1 MFVKV
6 ACLLVAVL
14 VLVQPTDVAAD
25 FDLKAEIEKLEPGR
39 LRRHQ
44 RPPADDEEAEPE
56 LSLLESIDALNSRN
70 QQIRERYARL
80 LLRCA
85 AAKSRDSVMLTA
97 AGGTGD
103 SFLNAVDGT
112 NRRPSDR
119 LAAEEG
125 ELDAPLRN
133 LVLTAPPSGNAA
145 HYLARAMVLRD
156 TKFHWWSRPLTDHSP
171 ICEFE
176 LVFPGCLSPSDMFEN
191 QQTSAVQGSICSDGS
206 YVYIL
211 SVYGLFKMGSGLT
224 ETRPGKVFAHNETLR
239 YLDGSLLIYCNESLY
254 LRRSHSTR
262 LWVIERES
270 LREIGEIMLP
280 TALCEGVLYSDGRL
294 FFHGV
299 LDDQWNFVATTL
311 DDNFAPMQAAR
322 SHQRVACRLVDIE
335 YTTFG
340 DFGPKLHALLDLI
353 PSSLKSTAVDLQFGG
368 AVGFLLTRNGKV
380 FYAGNGEAFGLA
392 NSLDTW
398 IPLQTAESLV
408 SFVLDV
414 HSNCLVMRAGSGHL
428 YALGSLTN
436 IFDGQPRTP
445 TAAGTSQRIR
455 KIRIPNKRKCTSI
468 AGCGGAMAFA
478 VESGECFL
486 HGRHIVNAHAE
497 IYAAEGTAEGPR
509 AARPFSPQVGSSRS
523 DSPSTAWCPNSL
535 GHMFVK
541 DVATICA
548 RCGCCSAKG
557 RECPYAGR
565 SSAAPLPANQ
575 TPVRPPIHR
584 GAPCACGAGETACLR
599 CGICRRCSQQQQPP
613 ASTSPIALVPDE
625 DEEEAEEETSDEAEQ
640 LGNEA
645 AAQEVPAPSADRTPR
660 LATDAMLTAGRVV
673 LTSEQNEI
681 KVATVSVGNYHTILL
696 CADHQV
702 RIPALCNSVY
712 RRRSSPS
719 ARTCAG
725 QLGVGDTAKRTGPQR
740 VNLPANLQV
749 VQAVAGGNHCV
760 LRTVNGEVLTFG
772 AHRASQL
779 GRKEANEAEDRF
791 WFARPEF
798 VAGFGPNGDRVATWI
813 AARGDRTF
821 VQSHRRLFTR
831 RDLDSCGV
839 AANRECVALIPT
851 GRTEEDGGSPT
862 NCALIPSRPWAFD
875 PVYDVL
881 WSFDADRLQ
890 VVGFSDAPRSSSA
903 ASEMTDV
910 ESTELCVP
918 AVAAGDSDGAG
929 AKFTDAQLAVFML
942 STAYGL
948 SLSAL
953 AVIPTALRGLSGTN
967 KTATRMNTSANPSL
981 VGGLD
986 VAPSDGKPRSRGAS
1000 LADAVASSCS
1010 VVGRFEAF
1018 GGGWG
1023 YSAHC
1028 VEAIEFRVNRDVALF
1043 GLGLFG
1049 GRGEN
1054 TARVKI
1060 FRRPSAHDAASPE
1073 GEHQLELLAET
1084 PETLFECAARE
1095 VAFVGFPNGASASI
1109 AAHVWHVAWVQIHGT
1124 SSDCG
1129 AEGQAAIRADGD
1141 VEWRFRNSPL
1151 SNNGTD
1157 VESGQLPE
1165 FFYKVRPSFAANNP
1179 PGPFDASRL
1188 LVEPELADVSLSAQ
1202 TVFAVTPAALRHL
1215 FRVLEWAIRGS
1226 FLLRDY
1232 DEMQDDQAATRQE
1245 RAAFVAII
1253 TLRMIRI
1260 YFGVLFP
1267 GQSTQRYPAGG
1278 RDQMLE
1284 SVECVVEFHSLLDRL
1299 FQVADEKL
1307 FFEDRIGALMVA
1319 EAVEVSVACSRLFLP
1334 TAAVLAV
1341 RLGDSIAKC
1350 ERNWRLLAML
1360 RSFCRLEGFVL
1371 PILGIQQNP
1380 PPSSLSVA
1388 ETRRLAERFAAMV
1401 PEYARPATASGV
1413 IRFVFELAF
1422 APMEAKPDDLLFDR
1436 LRSTAQDLVLRMAK
1450 QLVFHRT
1457 QTKQPPT
1464 IFQTPR
1470 RFRQVIAHADWE
1482 TGQEHDAIA
1491 FKVDRAGVVLHGVGM
1506 FAAAQR
1512 AQRKAA
1518 YVIEVFES
1526 KGNTHGESWTLL
1538 SRTSGANDS
1547 HVISGQPEAADGSDQ
1562 WTSHL
1567 RLSASLSLQS
1577 GVVYAVRVQSDVGKT
1592 RYGEGGVSS
1601 VRLQGSRNTRLTF
1614 LPCSSLSRNG
1624 TTVGR
1629 GQIPFLL
1636 YSIKDEQPK
1645 AKRSRKSGRAATIQE
1660 ASQQQ
1665 EETNRL
1671 FLLMVRLL
1679 STKLS
1684 VLITSN
1690 ALRDGA
1696 DCRTTCSQMV
1706 ALISVFISAHPH
1718 SAFEVVAAFDG
1729 VLPLISAANAD
1740 VAENA
1745 AADEASG
1752 EAQRKASFGSMVN
1765 DQSACSTRTTGRIQ
1779 AVVESA
1785 HPYAPHSLQTHV
1797 VRFDR
1802 HVEFVCVRFHDE
1814 CQTAHSE
1821 DALWVYGQ
1829 LGDEG
1834 TGSTAALYT
1843 VGRFSVAKEWPD
1855 GVLLVPGRAVWF
1867 VFESGAARDEM
1878 DVAKQYG
1885 FRCTVDGISAAHS
1898 VRGSVSIASLEQE
1911 FAWLCSTAC
1920 DLIVRSTLRKDEE
1933 AGGRKRPIDR
1943 ECQDLI
1949 QRHGALLQKGLNLT
1963 AVPTLAQLNKTG
1975 TPQLESSDSLQ
1986 FLADF
1991 ISASSETDGG
2001 LLARAL
2007 IVDPFV
2013 DVARCRT
2020 EVDGG
2025 EFAVGRPVNLKVD
2038 LRTQFDD
2045 RVLKA
2050 PAELQV
2056 EFVVRRGALAT
2067 RSLVRTD
2074 SARILRSL
2082 TVFNDLV
2089 ASNNPAGDEKA
2100 AEEEDEWRRLRELQM
2115 NEEYRPLTIN
2125 QSRFI
2130 AITAQPPFVA
2140 HSLEEMRWA
2149 FELGNA
2155 TTEVLKLPTNA
2166 THTTWTPSSPGRYHV
2181 EVRVDGFA
2189 CAHRVDFNVRPATP
2203 APPSALAALVVPP
2216 TPVHRPRQRNLSAV
2230 DNSGQQSPFGRSNAR
2245 AQGPLATLI
2254 NRATCPT
2261 VSAYAGA
2268 RIRSHPTLSAT
2279 IVGGLPRGATIKYVE
2294 TQRNGDGVWLRLSDD
2309 VRSLYVDRLAGA
2321 ECAWVLQF
2329 NRHLKMEHLKLQVV
2343 NGNNVDDESK
2353 EAADDSRVPAA
2364 TLHPTTPQ
2372 RRTRQPSGSTIAEEV
2387 DAEEDDEGNTPTDV
2401 LRPLTVDCFRAV
2413 FAAFVWHEQ
2422 LVSTLT
2428 DCIRELR
2435 ASKAEGLTPTAAEL
2449 RDSFYDSTPSAA
2461 FNTLQH
2467 ARRLWAAISTALRGV
2482 VRQQLILPTPPAR
2495 RSRMISAR
2503 ARTSDLLAVDASN
2516 DSPLHQGAQE
2526 DEGQAPIEEVCEL
2539 CGEMHGRPITVHMR
2553 AAHPGCGGSCFGHGY
2568 NSAGGFSTGW
2578 TGVCGEGGRGNAI
2591 WYLLCPNC
2599 RTAALRQR
2607 RDAHGAAGEGRANG
2621 AAVEAA
2627 DEEVERRWSE
2637 FRLLSSAQQLRPEVV
2652 MRRNAIFLLGLSPS
2666 QRAHSAESAK
2676 PRGVAAS
2683 WTIDLHPTGGTLTPQ
2698 SSVLSGGTATT
2709 STHPPAHSAVVAQQ
2723 SHTSDPGVSL
2733 AQPTASR
2740 VPTSLSASAN
2750 VLRRPTANFLSTVGP
2765 LAEEEAEDEGILPFG
2780 LPGTS
2785 ANARLAE
2792 LPLRLSALIGSSPS
2806 AALRQHPVLAFVVE
2820 NHDLRVVRR
2829 AFETAIRRAVALSY
2843 TFKLWTWLL
2852 KLVTAESSV
2861 MDIVWQFLTTMR
2873 SLVPFAQPT
2882 NIGDLHFATRLR
2894 LLPHPWRLCFLAGDL
2909 VNKQMVHGM
2918 HSFLQTLYII
2928 LRAEEVDIRLKC
2940 LCFRAWTFQLTVCEQ
2955 NLLYT
2960 LCKLLCSVCDVLA
2973 DNSADNSV
2981 LLLDESLLPSTT
2993 RASGSRPPSAGVP
3006 LVKQM
3011 DNLSGAARISAS
3023 SQRNLIRC
3031 LVDGSNETFWES
3043 GDEDMNHVSNLT
3055 VSWDPRLCTPTILAL
3070 YVDQVRDSAY
3080 RLQQVIVTP
3089 GERLEESAELKS
3101 LHSTIVN
3108 PRFVGW
3114 IRCCTIGCS
3123 SLSITLKFNGR
3134 SCRVRQLLLLGYDHA
3149 PSTSERPPAHAPNAA
3164 VELPEGK
3171 SDRPTSAHQLSFTS
3185 AQMDAFALFQAVAAQ
3200 ARPAFSDEFA
3210 EEQNGTLRQQVLDM
3224 LFNRVQLQP
3233 LQSYVCTQM
3242 VTAVEREIVNLRDR
3256 KKRNFSYVCGLM
3268 VMLMKICES
3277 RKGLEVFS
3285 MRTGLLIMLSEL
3297 LLFAPQ
3303 IVQFQVVET
3312 IERLLKHFRPST
3324 VDCATFVQNLLA
3336 VVAKTITLQIK
3347 DKISHKMSS
3356 ASLLTFTTDIPN
3368 VWRADRPI
3376 SAEVVQLVLRTLS
3389 SVANGAATA
3398 QWTSA
3403 VRVELAN
3410 NVMALTKLLAAAGF
3424 LPPSASSTDVPSA
3437 SFSTAEAAGGSV
3449 QRAAVFLRSPQFWLS
3464 VSALAAVGDPAW
3476 LEMSTVWRSLKARR
3490 SKEPE
3495 PLCENHDDGVTLAR
3509 FHCEMCASFL
3519 CFECFTVL
3527 HLNKKKKGHA
3537 AKLVGSSNLCPQVNV
3552 HEGCT
3557 RLRLSNLLIL
3567 FNCSKL
3573 SGIVELS
3580 AEMST
3585 AAHAAAGGDPTGAP
3599 SASIS
3604 VGEASG
3610 KCRFCSNA
3618 LKSDAETQS
3627 GTCSYGECRE
3637 FLKDACTKVLS
3648 CGHWCPGIRDEV
3660 QCLPCFQC
3668 PTADPRAD
3676 GEDLCVVCFTDRLGG
3691 APCVRLGCGHYFH
3704 FACVRTVLE
3713 KRWNGPRIVF
3723 RFMQCPLC
3731 KQMIEHPALESLLA
3745 PLRAIHEDVKRKAVL
3760 RLEYDGLLKSK
3771 PLTSPDSEYFENP
3784 AGYALDHYVYVLCS
3798 KCGKPYFGGES
3809 RCQEAL
3815 ESSTY
3820 DPDELICGACSDI
3833 AGAPVCGRHGTEFL
3847 EYKCKFCCSV
3857 AQRLMAL
3864 PAHLLPKCPVG
3875 PRATPLEGAP
3885 QCPLRVQHPPTG
3897 QEFSLGCGI
3906 CRNLT
3911 TF

>member
-1 MFVKV
+1 MSHF
-6 ACLLVAVL
+6 LRQLS
-14 VLVQPTDVAAD
+14 
-25 FDLKAEIEKLEPGR
+25 LK
-39 LRRHQ
+39 Q

-97 AGGTGD
+97 AGGIGD

-125 ELDAPLRN
+125 DLDAPLRN

-145 HYLARAMVLRD
+145 HYLARAMVLRFASLLD
-156 TKFHWWSRPLTDHSP
+156 AAERPEALETLESALNTSALGALAAAALSDGQTADRKAKRSGKKTVYWAITGRRRPNGGARQLRALGVAAAERLSELSSSICLQKGRPNESELIIVSLSAVFSVLLELNRRDPALCVQALQSLLGLLQNLPPETFGPQSYSMILQMHNPLKALRLEGNAQVSECANACMVSLATAVGTPELIFATIAVLFCESNRNVPFNQPLGNCNVLPRNFQRLALTVQRTIQRGPLLMSRNTKFHWWSRPLTDHSP

-239 YLDGSLLIYCNESLY
+239 YLDDSLLIYCNESLY

-299 LDDQWNFVATTL
+299 LDDQWNFVATPL

-340 DFGPKLHALLDLI
+340 DFGPKLHALLDLV

-392 NSLDTW
+392 NSLDAW
-398 IPLQTAESLV
+398 IPLQTAESIV

-445 TAAGTSQRIR
+445 SAAGTSQRIR

-497 IYAAEGTAEGPR
+497 IYAAFGPDRVAVASVGLGKTHLVVISRSGLVYTAGLNNLSQCGRSSEGTAEGPR
-509 AARPFSPQVGSSRS
+509 VARSFSPQVGPLRS
-523 DSPSTAWCPNSL
+523 DSPSAAWCPNSL
-535 GHMFVK
+535 GHMFVN

-565 SSAAPLPANQ
+565 SAAAPSSANQ

-613 ASTSPIALVPDE
+613 ASTSPIALLPVE

-640 LGNEA
+640 LGNQNET
-645 AAQEVPAPSADRTPR
+645 AAQEPPVPSADRTPR

-681 KVATVSVGNYHTILL
+681 KVATVSVFTFGSN
-696 CADHQV
+696 V
-702 RIPALCNSVY
+702 S
-712 RRRSSPS
+712 
-719 ARTCAG
+719 G

-772 AHRASQL
+772 AHRAGQL

-791 WFARPEF
+791 WFARPES

-813 AARGDRTF
+813 AAKGDRTF

-831 RDLDSCGV
+831 PDLDACGV

-851 GRTEEDGGSPT
+851 MRTEEEGGTPT
-862 NCALIPSRPWAFD
+862 NCALIPSRPSSSNSAAFRQFPVDFTSASSWAFD
-875 PVYDVL
+875 PVYDIL

-890 VVGFSDAPRSSSA
+890 VVGFSDAPRSASA
-903 ASEMTDV
+903 ASEMADV
-910 ESTELCVP
+910 ELEPPFFRAERRLLQSTELCVP
-918 AVAAGDSDGAG
+918 AVAAGDSDGTG

-953 AVIPTALRGLSGTN
+953 AVIPTALRGVSGTN
-967 KTATRMNTSANPSL
+967 KTAIGMNTSANPSL
-981 VGGLD
+981 VGALD

-1000 LADAVASSCS
+1000 LVDAVASSCS

-1060 FRRPSAHDAASPE
+1060 FRRPSAHDAASSE
-1073 GEHQLELLAET
+1073 SEHQLELLAET

-1129 AEGQAAIRADGD
+1129 AEGQAAVRADGD
-1141 VEWRFRNSPL
+1141 VEWHFRNSPL

-1179 PGPFDASRL
+1179 AGHFDASRL
-1188 LVEPELADVSLSAQ
+1188 SIGSDLGPIGGEFGRPDLSDVSLSAQ

-1245 RAAFVAII
+1245 RAAFVAVI

-1260 YFGVLFP
+1260 YFGVLFS
-1267 GQSTQRYPAGG
+1267 GQSIQRYPAGE

-1319 EAVEVSVACSRLFLP
+1319 EAVEVAVACSHLFVP

-1380 PPSSLSVA
+1380 PPSSLSTA

-1470 RFRQVIAHADWE
+1470 RFRQVIAHADWD

-1491 FKVDRAGVVLHGVGM
+1491 FKVDRSGVVLHGIGM
-1506 FAAAQR
+1506 FAAAAQR
-1512 AQRKAA
+1512 AQRKSA
-1518 YVIEVFES
+1518 YVIE
-1526 KGNTHGESWTLL
+1526 
-1538 SRTSGANDS
+1538 
-1547 HVISGQPEAADGSDQ
+1547 
-1562 WTSHL
+1562 
-1567 RLSASLSLQS
+1567 
-1577 GVVYAVRVQSDVGKT
+1577 
-1592 RYGEGGVSS
+1592 
-1601 VRLQGSRNTRLTF
+1601 
-1614 LPCSSLSRNG
+1614 
-1624 TTVGR
+1624 
-1629 GQIPFLL
+1629 
-1636 YSIKDEQPK
+1636 
-1645 AKRSRKSGRAATIQE
+1645 
-1660 ASQQQ
+1660 QQ

-1690 ALRDGA
+1690 SLRDGA
-1696 DCRTTCSQMV
+1696 DCRATCSQMV
-1706 ALISVFISAHPH
+1706 ALISVFISAHPR

-1745 AADEASG
+1745 AADETSG
-1752 EAQRKASFGSMVN
+1752 GAQRKASFGSMVN
-1765 DQSACSTRTTGRIQ
+1765 EQSACSTRTTGRIQ

-1834 TGSTAALYT
+1834 TGATAALYP

-1878 DVAKQYG
+1878 DVAKVGTRSLLLSIDLFVQQYG
-1885 FRCTVDGISAAHS
+1885 FRCTVDGISAVHS
-1898 VRGSVSIASLEQE
+1898 G
-1911 FAWLCSTAC
+1911 
-1920 DLIVRSTLRKDEE
+1920 
-1933 AGGRKRPIDR
+1933 AGLP
-1943 ECQDLI
+1943 
-1949 QRHGALLQKGLNLT
+1949 
-1963 AVPTLAQLNKTG
+1963 
-1975 TPQLESSDSLQ
+1975 LQ

-2001 LLARAL
+2001 LLAQAL

-2056 EFVVRRGALAT
+2056 EFVVRRGALAA
-2067 RSLVRTD
+2067 RSPVRTD

-2089 ASNNPAGDEKA
+2089 ACEQPGRRREGGRMRRKCGDDSA
-2100 AEEEDEWRRLRELQM
+2100 NCRCQLQ

-2130 AITAQPPFVA
+2130 AITAQPPFAA

-2181 EVRVDGFA
+2181 EVRVDGF
-2189 CAHRVDFNVRPATP
+2189 PI
-2203 APPSALAALVVPP
+2203 ALAALVVPP

-2230 DNSGQQSPFGRSNAR
+2230 DNSGQQSPFGRPNAR
-2245 AQGPLATLI
+2245 AQAPPAVLI

-2279 IVGGLPRGATIKYVE
+2279 IIGGLPRGATIKYVE
-2294 TQRNGDGVWLRLSDD
+2294 TQRNGDGVWIRLSDD
-2309 VRSLYVDRLAGA
+2309 VRSLYVDRRAGA
-2321 ECAWVLQF
+2321 ESAWVLQF
-2329 NRHLKMEHLKLQVV
+2329 NRHLKMEHLQMQVV
-2343 NGNNVDDESK
+2343 NGNNVDEESK
-2353 EAADDSRVPAA
+2353 EAADDPRLPAA
-2364 TLHPTTPQ
+2364 TLRPTTPQ

-2435 ASKAEGLTPTAAEL
+2435 ASNAEGLTPTAAEI

-2461 FNTLQH
+2461 FSTLQH
-2467 ARRLWAAISTALRGV
+2467 ARRFR
-2482 VRQQLILPTPPAR
+2482 
-2495 RSRMISAR
+2495 
-2503 ARTSDLLAVDASN
+2503 
-2516 DSPLHQGAQE
+2516 
-2526 DEGQAPIEEVCEL
+2526 
-2539 CGEMHGRPITVHMR
+2539 R
-2553 AAHPGCGGSCFGHGY
+2553 AA
-2568 NSAGGFSTGW
+2568 
-2578 TGVCGEGGRGNAI
+2578 
-2591 WYLLCPNC
+2591 
-2599 RTAALRQR
+2599 
-2607 RDAHGAAGEGRANG
+2607 
-2621 AAVEAA
+2621 
-2627 DEEVERRWSE
+2627 
-2637 FRLLSSAQQLRPEVV
+2637 
-2652 MRRNAIFLLGLSPS
+2652 
-2666 QRAHSAESAK
+2666 
-2676 PRGVAAS
+2676 AAS

-2765 LAEEEAEDEGILPFG
+2765 LAEEEAEDEGLLPFG

-2806 AALRQHPVLAFVVE
+2806 AALPTAA
-2820 NHDLRVVRR
+2820 LRS
-2829 AFETAIRRAVALSY
+2829 F
-2843 TFKLWTWLL
+2843 
-2852 KLVTAESSV
+2852 
-2861 MDIVWQFLTTMR
+2861 R
-2873 SLVPFAQPT
+2873 SPQPT

-2909 VNKQMVHGM
+2909 VNKQMVQGM
-2918 HSFLQTLYII
+2918 HSFLQTLWPWWYII
-2928 LRAEEVDIRLKC
+2928 LRADEVDIRLKC

-2960 LCKLLCSVCDVLA
+2960 LCKLLCS
-2973 DNSADNSV
+2973 
-2981 LLLDESLLPSTT
+2981 
-2993 RASGSRPPSAGVP
+2993 
-3006 LVKQM
+3006 
-3011 DNLSGAARISAS
+3011 
-3023 SQRNLIRC
+3023 
-3031 LVDGSNETFWES
+3031 
-3043 GDEDMNHVSNLT
+3043 DMNHVSNLT
-3055 VSWDPRLCTPTILAL
+3055 VSWEPRLCTPTILAL
-3070 YVDQVRDSAY
+3070 YVDQVRDSSY

-3101 LHSTIVN
+3101 LHSTI
-3108 PRFVGW
+3108 RFVGW
-3114 IRCCTIGCS
+3114 ICCCTIGCS

-3149 PSTSERPPAHAPNAA
+3149 PSTNERSPVHAPNAA

-3171 SDRPTSAHQLSFTS
+3171 SGRPTSAHQLSFTS

-3200 ARPAFSDEFA
+3200 AFSDEFA
-3210 EEQNGTLRQQVLDM
+3210 EEQNG
-3224 LFNRVQLQP
+3224 NP
-3233 LQSYVCTQM
+3233 S
-3242 VTAVEREIVNLRDR
+3242 AAREIVNLRDR

-3303 IVQFQVVET
+3303 IVQFQ
-3312 IERLLKHFRPST
+3312 
-3324 VDCATFVQNLLA
+3324 
-3336 VVAKTITLQIK
+3336 TITLQIK
-3347 DKISHKMSS
+3347 DKISHKVSS

-3403 VRVELAN
+3403 VRS
-3410 NVMALTKLLAAAGF
+3410 G
-3424 LPPSASSTDVPSA
+3424 
-3437 SFSTAEAAGGSV
+3437 
-3449 QRAAVFLRSPQFWLS
+3449 FWLS

-3495 PLCENHDDGVTLAR
+3495 PLCENHDDG
-3509 FHCEMCASFL
+3509 
-3519 CFECFTVL
+3519 
-3527 HLNKKKKGHA
+3527 
-3537 AKLVGSSNLCPQVNV
+3537 
-3552 HEGCT
+3552 
-3557 RLRLSNLLIL
+3557 IL

-3573 SGIVELS
+3573 SGIVELGGRS
-3580 AEMST
+3580 
-3585 AAHAAAGGDPTGAP
+3585 AHAAAA
-3599 SASIS
+3599 AS
-3604 VGEASG
+3604 EPP
-3610 KCRFCSNA
+3610 R
-3618 LKSDAETQS
+3618 
-3627 GTCSYGECRE
+3627 YGECRE
-3637 FLKDACTKVLS
+3637 FLKDACTKVLP

-3668 PTADPRAD
+3668 PTA
-3676 GEDLCVVCFTDRLGG
+3676 
-3691 APCVRLGCGHYFH
+3691 
-3704 FACVRTVLE
+3704 
-3713 KRWNGPRIVF
+3713 
-3723 RFMQCPLC
+3723 
-3731 KQMIEHPALESLLA
+3731 
-3745 PLRAIHEDVKRKAVL
+3745 
-3760 RLEYDGLLKSK
+3760 GLLRVV
-3771 PLTSPDSEYFENP
+3771 TSIN
-3784 AGYALDHYVYVLCS
+3784 
-3798 KCGKPYFGGES
+3798 
-3809 RCQEAL
+3809 AL

-3857 AQRLMAL
+3857 AVYFCFGTSHFCGACHSDFQRLMSL